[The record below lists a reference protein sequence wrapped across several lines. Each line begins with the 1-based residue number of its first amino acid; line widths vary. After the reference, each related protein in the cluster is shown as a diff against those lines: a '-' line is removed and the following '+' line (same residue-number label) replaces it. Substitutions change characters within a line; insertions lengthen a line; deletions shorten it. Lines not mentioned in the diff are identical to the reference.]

1 MAYVI
6 ARCGKSI
13 WPSQGYSDYGAT
25 VMNLV
30 LQDPAFRPE
39 YRSYKQIGV
48 FPILTDIKVAPNPA
62 LSLARRNTGVTTFFF
77 VEIRLAAGASL
88 ARRGCY
94 RISYTTPD
102 E

>member
-1 MAYVI
+1 
-6 ARCGKSI
+6 
-13 WPSQGYSDYGAT
+13 
-25 VMNLV
+25 MNLV

-77 VEIRLAAGASL
+77 VEIRHSRRSV
-88 ARRGCY
+88 AREAWVLQ
-94 RISYTTPD
+94 D
-102 E
+102 